1 MMFVGMTVEQVV
13 ETLVEMGEGF
23 DLWEDDGEVMSVMLD
38 DTELFVEDDVVV
50 SVVAMED

>member
-23 DLWEDDGEVMSVMLD
+23 DLWEVDGEVLSVMLD
-38 DTELFVEDDVVV
+38 DTDLFVEDGVVV
-50 SVVAMED
+50 SAVAMED

>member
-1 MMFVGMTVEQVV
+1 MTVEQVV

-23 DLWEDDGEVMSVMLD
+23 DLWENDGEVMSVMLD